1 MKGREGWKEEKEE
14 GEVGRRKDEKKEG
27 REGGKNRGR
36 KANGSYSLP
45 NARLTC

>member
-36 KANGSYSLP
+36 KVNGLYSFL
-45 NARLTC
+45 NVRLIC